1 MCHQYNP
8 TEVRYFDTF
17 KTYNDELY
25 ALEFPEEWMMNHKK
39 GTGPDCLNCLAHA
52 SWRGVLIGYCG
63 NCATEYDGFS
73 RGPGFCGFAV
83 EYIVEDRPTENSA
96 FNTYLDGAFLD
107 EIGDIEFNPSDT
119 IEAHIDFYKK
129 LHIDGGRFIKREES
143 IGNNPECN
151 TVKNHIV
158 EEGGGRSVW
167 SELETNADIEVGDT
181 IEYVS
186 NNQMGWMKY
195 EVILENGE
203 KGLKVVDSYE
213 MRESNLFEYV

>member
-1 MCHQYNP
+1 MCDYYNP
-8 TEVRYFDTF
+8 TEVRYYETF

-25 ALEFPEEWMMNHKK
+25 ALEFPEEWMKNHAG

-63 NCATEYDGFS
+63 NCATQYEGFS

-83 EYIVEDRPTENSA
+83 EYIVEDRPTETSA
-96 FNTYLDGAFLD
+96 FNTYLHGAFLD
-107 EIGDIEFNPSDT
+107 EIGNLEFNPSHT
-119 IEAHIDFYKK
+119 IDAHIDYYKK
-129 LHIDGGRFIKREES
+129 LHSDGGRFIYYEEY
-143 IGNNPECN
+143 IGDNPEHHV
-151 TVKNHIV
+151 VKNHIV
-158 EEGGGRSVW
+158 GEGGGRSVW
-167 SELETNADIEVGDT
+167 SELETNEDIEVGDT

-195 EVILENGE
+195 KVIYKN
-203 KGLKVVDSYE
+203 LKRDLKLIDSYE